1 MTKQSASKNWRA
13 LMKKPE
19 KDENMVEPITP
30 GAEWENGHID
40 RQWDEFLAWCK
51 EQEHCTHE

>member
-1 MTKQSASKNWRA
+1 
-13 LMKKPE
+13 MKKTE
-19 KDENMVEPITP
+19 KEQNMVEPTTP
-30 GAEWENGHID
+30 GIEWEEGHID